1 MDYIRDSDG
10 IRAMT
15 RSIVDDVIPRTD
27 QGYPRGQLWA
37 IVGLLENLAVDL
49 DNQESDAS
57 VSAIRPGRMVLGTLL
72 EGDILAQARQLHDEL
87 VALIARQAPLNSGRA
102 VLGR

>member
-1 MDYIRDSDG
+1 MDYIPDSDG

-15 RSIVDDVIPRTD
+15 RSIVNDVIPRTAE
-27 QGYPRGQLWA
+27 GYPRGQLWA
-37 IVGLLENLAVDL
+37 IVGLLDNLAVDL
-49 DNQESDAS
+49 DHRGADAT
-57 VSAIRPGRMVLGTLL
+57 VSTIRPVPMVLGSPLQ
-72 EGDILAQARQLHDEL
+72 GDILAQAQKHHDEL